1 MEAWMVKW
9 DNPQIQNKKVKM
21 RKIHSTG
28 TDSAKILSIK
38 FCEKLNE
45 NQNLNVFNLI
55 GFYLMQ

>member
-1 MEAWMVKW
+1 
-9 DNPQIQNKKVKM
+9 M

-38 FCEKLNE
+38 FCEKLNK